1 MPIFLVTGANG
12 HGKGQWAIREILRL
26 QDENDKRE
34 KQGKPRRPIYT
45 NIHGINEK
53 PQKPLKDCQ
62 KIPSDKV
69 FFGKQDNPN
78 APPPEG
84 YFVPPVGSI
93 FMYDEAQKIDWIK
106 HDGKKLSTDERVKSL
121 EEHRHAGL
129 DIYFLTQSPH
139 YIHSHIYGLVSPHIY
154 LERPQGQPFTN
165 VFVFN
170 KPQSRPENATKRADD
185 QYIMQLSK
193 KYGQYYLSSAEH
205 NMKAR
210 FPLKIKLLIG
220 VFIAIIAFTAY
231 RWTNTRYYKQSD
243 ETAKTPATAVATT
256 TPASSPAPIQ
266 TQVQLEQQLLEQKN
280 QLLIKQAEIDM
291 YKNRLNVT
299 YQIEAKN
306 ADLRVGGVM
315 VVNGKCS
322 VYNSYGD
329 LMTMSE
335 KECKHYIAKSGRIL
349 KSRQA
354 QQSIQPMSIPQTTNA
369 IDTNPVQTTID
380 KVS

>member
-1 MPIFLVTGANG
+1 
-12 HGKGQWAIREILRL
+12 
-26 QDENDKRE
+26 
-34 KQGKPRRPIYT
+34 
-45 NIHGINEK
+45 
-53 PQKPLKDCQ
+53 
-62 KIPSDKV
+62 
-69 FFGKQDNPN
+69 
-78 APPPEG
+78 
-84 YFVPPVGSI
+84 
-93 FMYDEAQKIDWIK
+93 
-106 HDGKKLSTDERVKSL
+106 
-121 EEHRHAGL
+121 
-129 DIYFLTQSPH
+129 
-139 YIHSHIYGLVSPHIY
+139 
-154 LERPQGQPFTN
+154 
-165 VFVFN
+165 
-170 KPQSRPENATKRADD
+170 
-185 QYIMQLSK
+185 
-193 KYGQYYLSSAEH
+193 
-205 NMKAR
+205 MKAR

-220 VFIAIIAFTAY
+220 VFIAIIAWTAY

-243 ETAKTPATAVATT
+243 ETAKTPASAVATT

-329 LMTMSE
+329 LMTMTE

-369 IDTNPVQTTID
+369 VDTNPVQTTID